1 MHLLQVLH
9 VSHTQYQVHR
19 YLLLPIDVV
28 NSAPG
33 FGRESAREIYFDQN
47 NQPPSDAHLPT
58 IPPFHSKIARFFTQE
73 RNSYILTKVD
83 IYVIEKPPTFAIKA
97 CSTLTQL
104 FCKQS
109 KRDGDPV
116 KLIIEI
122 LCHSN
127 CAQFQLAGIYFS
139 GL

>member
-1 MHLLQVLH
+1 MCLLQVLH

-47 NQPPSDAHLPT
+47 NQLPSDAHLPT
-58 IPPFHSKIARFFTQE
+58 IPPFHSKIAFIFTQE

-83 IYVIEKPPTFAIKA
+83 IYVIEKPPTFAIKDKPA
-97 CSTLTQL
+97 QLSTL
-104 FCKQS
+104 S
-109 KRDGDPV
+109 
-116 KLIIEI
+116 
-122 LCHSN
+122 
-127 CAQFQLAGIYFS
+127 YFVNKTREMVTMS
-139 GL
+139 S